1 MECKKEEN
9 LKDCPCTYPGC
20 ERKGTCCD
28 CIKYHWEMGELP
40 ACFFSKEVSLLCKV
54 DKIAFCNTFPL
65 KDLISDNR

>member
-40 ACFFSKEVSLLCKV
+40 ACFFSKEAEKTYDRSIKKFIEDQKVS
-54 DKIAFCNTFPL
+54 
-65 KDLISDNR
+65 